1 MNKNS
6 ARAAATT
13 SWIARCMG
21 ISMLALAAVSVSY
34 AEDLSD
40 WKLPEVPVP
49 KDNPQTAAK
58 IELGHQ
64 LIFDTRLS
72 KNDSI
77 SCAGCH
83 VAPFGGGSP
92 TPRAF
97 GQGGELGRWAPS
109 WYNAGFYTSLFWDG
123 RADSLEQQTGA
134 LPGHMGPISA
144 PGEMGGDIKA
154 IAAKLNALPGYKKQ
168 FNAVFGSDAT
178 PENIA
183 KAIAAY
189 ERTLVAG
196 NSPFQ
201 RYVKGDK
208 GALPA
213 AAARGFE
220 VYRNKALCATCHT
233 QPLLTDNRFH
243 NIGVPQVGPLSEDT
257 GREAVSK
264 DPADKGKFKTPS
276 LYNSAS
282 FVFFMHDGAFS
293 TLKQV
298 VEHYN
303 KGGDPKD
310 ANQDPLIMPLKLTDA
325 EQSDLIAFLES
336 LTDERLNRI
345 HRPELP

>member
-6 ARAAATT
+6 AWAAAT
-13 SWIARCMG
+13 WIARGMG

-49 KDNPQTAAK
+49 KDNPQSAAK

-64 LIFDTRLS
+64 LVFDTRLS

-83 VAPFGGGSP
+83 VPPYGGASP

-109 WYNAGFYTSLFWDG
+109 WDNAGFYTLLFWDG

-154 IAAKLNALPGYKKQ
+154 IASRLNSLPGYKKQ

-183 KAIAAY
+183 KAIGAY
-189 ERTLVAG
+189 ERTLVAS

-208 GALPA
+208 GALSA
-213 AAARGFE
+213 AALRGFE
-220 VYRNKALCATCHT
+220 VFRNKGLCTTCHT

-243 NIGVPQVGPLSEDT
+243 NIGVPQVGPLKEDA

-264 DPADKGKFKTPS
+264 DPTDRGKFKTPS

-282 FVFFMHDGAFS
+282 FAFFMHDGAFS

-298 VEHYN
+298 IEHYN
-303 KGGDPKD
+303 KGGNPKD

-336 LTDERLNRI
+336 LTDERLNKI
-345 HRPELP
+345 QRPVLP